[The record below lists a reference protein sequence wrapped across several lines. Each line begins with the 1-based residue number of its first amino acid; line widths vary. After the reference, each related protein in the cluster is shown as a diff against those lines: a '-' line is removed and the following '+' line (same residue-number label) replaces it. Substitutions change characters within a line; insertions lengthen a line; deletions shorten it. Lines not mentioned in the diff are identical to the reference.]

1 MCGGQL
7 PEHTG
12 APDLGRRITGGGGGG
27 GSEVEHQ
34 SLAADQQMAEELQAA
49 EEPGEQEE
57 QEEADR
63 QLARTLQFQADD
75 IGVGEG
81 GEGIGEEEQK
91 GEPPKDVVLDLT
103 GSMEGK
109 VVDLREEEAAESM

>member
-1 MCGGQL
+1 
-7 PEHTG
+7 
-12 APDLGRRITGGGGGG
+12 
-27 GSEVEHQ
+27 
-34 SLAADQQMAEELQAA
+34 MAEELQQAA

-91 GEPPKDVVLDLT
+91 GEP
-103 GSMEGK
+103 SNRQAAQEG
-109 VVDLREEEAAESM
+109 VAGTRGLPGQSQRRHQR